1 MGARDVGRR
10 VLVGMAS
17 LALLAGCG
25 ASATPTPKPATVT
38 PSSLPSAAATA
49 AAPAP
54 SPTPAYADTLTFGW
68 NPKLDPYGWPYAE
81 YGFRDATDA
90 AQPGSFQVTLAS
102 VVYSGLYRYDAT
114 FTAVPD
120 LADGPCLPQ
129 GDGTILRCRIIA
141 TTFHDG
147 IPLTADDVA
156 YSYNL
161 LLRPVFQEMYG
172 AWDTATF
179 KEARVVDARTVD
191 IVLKSVDPS
200 FLTDIVPWI
209 PILPRHAVEA
219 QYAAFL
225 AATKGLKAADLKK
238 LSDAINA
245 DLAHDPPV
253 CTTRLDEVSAL
264 LAKIGGFSFYREDF
278 SPTGTFDACAYMG
291 VVAGY
296 LSGVAGSLG
305 LTGIDAVAWAY
316 WSLPIAKH
324 PIGTGPYKFVSE
336 DANRIHLEAF
346 AGYHGGVAAT
356 RYLDFVPAE
365 GDGSDLVNGT
375 LDVYQLP
382 ARSTLGPAFEAA
394 APGHGVRVATPPG
407 WGYEALQFNVR
418 PGRLFSDVNLRK
430 ALQLCIDLPR
440 DVDAATSGTGTPA
453 YGPIAASSWAYDPTL
468 PKPAR
473 DVTAARALI
482 EASGWK
488 LGADGIYAKD
498 GVRLATDV
506 MVRADNAPRIK
517 MLDLIA
523 LQAKDCG
530 MEIISKPLNS
540 GQVVDVLNQYPHIV
554 PGTGK
559 PFDLYIG
566 YWGESKDP
574 ADTFSVLASANI
586 SDAKTPANW
595 NYIGFKDPALDRLLT
610 AGMATY
616 NQATR
621 ASLYRQAQQEVAAQ
635 LPYLYLWEFGTY
647 EVVRSAVAT
656 LDGPL
661 DLTKPNW
668 SWQPERLVVTEMSS
682 P

>member
-1 MGARDVGRR
+1 MRGRDMGRR
-10 VLVGMAS
+10 LLVGLAS

-25 ASATPTPKPATVT
+25 TQPAPATPTTPAAIPSVSLAPT
-38 PSSLPSAAATA
+38 PSPS
-49 AAPAP
+49 
-54 SPTPAYADTLTFGW
+54 PAYADTLTFGW
-68 NPKLDPYGWPYAE
+68 NPKLDPYGFPYAE
-81 YGFRDATDA
+81 YGFRDATDG
-90 AQPGSFQVTLAS
+90 AQLPFHNVTLAS
-102 VVYSGLYRYDAT
+102 VVYNGLYRYDAM
-114 FTAVPD
+114 FNVVPD

-129 GDGTILRCRIIA
+129 GDGTVLRCRIIE

-147 IPLTADDVA
+147 TPLTADDVA

-161 LLRPVFQEMYG
+161 LLRPVFQMMYG

-219 QYAAFL
+219 QYAQFI
-225 AATKGLKAADLKK
+225 AATKGFKAANLTK
-238 LSDAINA
+238 LEDAINT

-253 CTTRLDEVSAL
+253 CATHLDEVAAL
-264 LAKIGGFSFYREDF
+264 LARIPLSFYREDF
-278 SPTGTFDACAYMG
+278 SRTGTFDACAYMG

-296 LSGVAGSLG
+296 IMGIAGSLG
-305 LTGIDAVAWAY
+305 RTGIDAVAWAY
-316 WSLPIAKH
+316 WSLPISRQ

-336 DANRIHLEAF
+336 NADKIHLEAF
-346 AGYHGGVAAT
+346 AGYYGGVAAT
-356 RYLDFVPAE
+356 RYLDFVPAK
-365 GDGSDLVNGT
+365 GDGSDLVAGN
-375 LDVYQLP
+375 LDIWQLLP
-382 ARSTLGPAFEAA
+382 ARASLGPAFEAA
-394 APGHGVRVATPPG
+394 APGHDVRVATPPG
-407 WGYEALQFNVR
+407 SGYEALQFNVR
-418 PGRLFSDVNLRK
+418 PGRLFSDLNLRK

-440 DVDAATSGTGTPA
+440 DVDAVTDGKAVPA

-473 DVTAARALI
+473 DVAAAQALI

-498 GVRLATDV
+498 GVRLAAEV
-506 MVRADNAPRIK
+506 VVRADNAPRIK
-517 MLDLIA
+517 MLDLVG

-530 MEIISKPLNS
+530 MDIRSHPLS
-540 GQVVDVLNQYPHIV
+540 WDVIQTKFLVYPYIV

-566 YWGESKDP
+566 YWGGSTDP
-574 ADTFSVLASANI
+574 ADAFPVYASSSINDVKGE
-586 SDAKTPANW
+586 SGN
-595 NYIGFKDPALDRLLT
+595 NYLGYKDPVLDHLLT
-610 AGMATY
+610 AAMATY
-616 NQATR
+616 DQATR
-621 ASLYRQAQQEVAAQ
+621 ASLYRQAQQEVGAQ
-635 LPYLYLWEFGTY
+635 LPNIFLWEYGTY
-647 EVVRSAVAT
+647 DVVRSAVST
-656 LDGPL
+656 VDGPL

-668 SWQPERLVVTEMSS
+668 SWQPERIVVATTNPS